1 MKFHQNHLLNI
12 TLVLFFF
19 WTISSCRPKV
29 TSPKPL
35 GYYKIELPEKHAYQ
49 RFDSAGFPFSFRY
62 PTYAIIT
69 QDNNLIKEE
78 HAPYWI
84 DVSFPDLN
92 AKIYLSYKKVSS
104 AEPLEKLINESYK
117 LSFSHD
123 VRADYIKAP
132 AFQTKNGLQG
142 VYYKVGGN
150 AASNYQFFITDENE
164 NFVRGS
170 LYFNV
175 TPNEDSL
182 RPAINFLKQDLDTL
196 IQSFRFISK

>member
-1 MKFHQNHLLNI
+1 MNSRNSYFLGI
-12 TLVLFFF
+12 TFALFFF
-19 WTISSCRPKV
+19 WAISSCRPKV

-35 GYYKIELPEKHAYQ
+35 GYYKIELPTKHAYQ
-49 RFDSAGFPFSFRY
+49 NFDSTGFPFAFRY
-62 PTYAIIT
+62 PVYAHIT
-69 QDNNLIKEE
+69 QDSNLAKEE
-78 HAPYWI
+78 NAPYWI
-84 DVSFPDLN
+84 DVNFPDLN
-92 AKIYLSYKKVSS
+92 AKIYLSYKEITATES
-104 AEPLEKLINESYK
+104 LEKLINESYK

-132 AFQTKNGLQG
+132 AFQTQNGLQG
-142 VYYKVGGN
+142 VYYQVGGN
-150 AASNYQFFITDENE
+150 AASNYQFFVTDENA

-182 RPAINFLKQDLDTL
+182 RPAIRFLKQDLDTL